1 MMHRLRRVTE
11 VRRAFSYRTFISGRA
26 RSGCGDSASS
36 RRTKRGSGSLSAITC
51 MAIPGRSSVT
61 PGTDS
66 AGVPRLSWRTADIV
80 AVRSDGWQGHQAGQH
95 VDVRLTA
102 ADGYQAQRSYSISSA
117 PAANELELL
126 VDYVSDGEVS
136 PYLTREARVG
146 DHFEVRGPI
155 GGYFIWNA
163 AYGGPLL
170 LVAGGSGI
178 APLASILA
186 YRAAVAR
193 GLATR
198 VLYSVR
204 TAADIIF
211 QERLEAWKRA
221 DPSLMVSL
229 TLTRSAPSDWSGH
242 RGRIDAAM
250 LREVAF
256 AAAEAPLAYVCGPTA
271 MVEQVADALVS
282 VGYPAG
288 RVRTERFGPSGEST

>member
-1 MMHRLRRVTE
+1 
-11 VRRAFSYRTFISGRA
+11 
-26 RSGCGDSASS
+26 
-36 RRTKRGSGSLSAITC
+36 

-61 PGTDS
+61 PATDS
-66 AGVPRLSWRTADIV
+66 VGVPRLSWRTADIV
-80 AVRSDGWQGHQAGQH
+80 AVRSETAHSRSLALRVDGWQGHQAGQH

-126 VDYVSDGEVS
+126 VDYVPDGEVS
-136 PYLTREARVG
+136 PYLTGEARVG
-146 DHFEVRGPI
+146 DRFEVRGPI
-155 GGYFIWNA
+155 GGYFIWTA

-186 YRAAVAR
+186 YRAAAAR

-211 QERLEAWKRA
+211 QERLEAWKHD